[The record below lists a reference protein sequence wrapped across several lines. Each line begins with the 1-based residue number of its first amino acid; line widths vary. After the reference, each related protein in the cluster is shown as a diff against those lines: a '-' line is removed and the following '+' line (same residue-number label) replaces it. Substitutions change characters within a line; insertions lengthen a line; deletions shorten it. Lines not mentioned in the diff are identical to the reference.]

1 MSDIEFLTPAYVIK
15 QVKNKWQLCAVK
27 GKTIGTYETEALA
40 KAKLK
45 ELELKRRR
53 ELIKKRQ
60 NIDTTS
66 D

>member
-1 MSDIEFLTPAYVIK
+1 VIK

-27 GKTIGTYETEALA
+27 GKTIGTYETEAIA

-60 NIDTTS
+60 NIDTKEEE
-66 D
+66 